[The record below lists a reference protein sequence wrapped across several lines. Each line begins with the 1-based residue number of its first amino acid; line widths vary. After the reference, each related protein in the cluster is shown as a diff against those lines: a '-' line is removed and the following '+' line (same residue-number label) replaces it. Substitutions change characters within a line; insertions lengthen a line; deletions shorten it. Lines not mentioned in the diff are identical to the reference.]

1 MGLLQSGEWVD
12 RWYETKSN
20 QGEFKRQESTFRN
33 WITVDGAPG
42 PSGVGGFP
50 AESGRYHLYV
60 SLACPWAHR
69 TLIMRGLK
77 DLREHISVS
86 VVEPLMLENGWEF
99 SDQYPDHLFAADYLY
114 QLYQKA
120 DPEYSGRVT
129 VPVLWDKATNTMV
142 SNESAEILRMFNSA
156 FDQITGNTD
165 DYYPVALRL
174 EIDQINNRVYDGFN
188 NGVYRAGFATS
199 QAAYEAGY
207 ADVFDTL
214 DWLEEILAQ
223 QRYVAGDQITE
234 ADWRLF
240 TTLIRF
246 DAVYFGHFK
255 CNKRMIKDY
264 RHISAYLR
272 ELFQTPGIRDTVDMA
287 YIKAHYYGS
296 HKTINPTGVI
306 PQGQEEIE
314 YLLVPHN
321 REQRAAA

>member
-20 QGEFKRQESTFRN
+20 QGEFKRQESAFRN

-99 SDQYPDHLFAADYLY
+99 SDQYPDHLLAADYLF

-207 ADVFDTL
+207 ADVFNTL

-223 QRYVAGDQITE
+223 QRYVAGDLITE

-272 ELFQTPGIRDTVDMA
+272 ELFQMPGIRDTVDMA